1 MKIDKNVSLPLRIAN
16 RVTIGPLP
24 LKDLNSGDSILV
36 ECSDNEM
43 QKVLHTVRVRL
54 SRFSKKNPKYKFS
67 SSIDKK
73 GNGVR
78 IWRR

>member
-1 MKIDKNVSLPLRIAN
+1 MKIDKNVSLPPRIAN

-36 ECSDNEM
+36 ECSEDEL

-54 SRFSKKNPKYKFS
+54 SRFSKANPKYKFS

-73 GNGVR
+73 GSGVR